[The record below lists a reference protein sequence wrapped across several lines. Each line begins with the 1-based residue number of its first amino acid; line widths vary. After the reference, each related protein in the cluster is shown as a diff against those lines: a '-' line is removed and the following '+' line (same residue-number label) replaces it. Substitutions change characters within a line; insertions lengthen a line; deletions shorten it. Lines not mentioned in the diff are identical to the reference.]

1 MAPQKDIY
9 PIALTTRKWDLDGRR
24 LYLQCPVIWN
34 MAEYELDF
42 DIQYGNA
49 PDMVD
54 TVLTR
59 IRELLAA
66 QSEPSPAPLTINNEP
81 FVRKKLLNHF
91 KRFLTEVNNN
101 RRKKPV
107 GSTHLA
113 FFPEDQELGFLP
125 REIQFFVVFNR
136 ARKISENEDWKKS
149 IDPLRHAIS
158 LRPDFGQPYKLLAR
172 SLKKIR
178 HYEEAMATYQK
189 YAEVDDSLDAWLDL
203 AKSLRKGKQFDNS
216 EKIYHR
222 VLERFPA
229 EREARIGLAQI
240 YFSTK
245 QVPEKYLTILEALY
259 DEDPAWLKGWLTA
272 EFNFRIYVPEKEQ
285 LSPNQ
290 AVQYLGLS
298 EIAELTKMAFKNDVP
313 SHFNPAKARLTFF
326 REELEGWALVMN
338 RFDCLRDGMV
348 IHPEHL
354 NGAAPGGKKEKA
366 PAEPAAQESA
376 PAPAKSNG
384 KPTRV
389 EEILAAIRARKAER
403 MGQNGRGNAHHS
415 PEMAPEEPARKRS
428 SRQAVGK

>member
-203 AKSLRKGKQFDNS
+203 IPEF
-216 EKIYHR
+216 
-222 VLERFPA
+222 
-229 EREARIGLAQI
+229 GLAPG
-240 YFSTK
+240 TR
-245 QVPEKYLTILEALY
+245 PELHSGASNNGILRL
-259 DEDPAWLKGWLTA
+259 DLLWNTA
-272 EFNFRIYVPEKEQ
+272 SV
-285 LSPNQ
+285 
-290 AVQYLGLS
+290 
-298 EIAELTKMAFKNDVP
+298 
-313 SHFNPAKARLTFF
+313 
-326 REELEGWALVMN
+326 
-338 RFDCLRDGMV
+338 
-348 IHPEHL
+348 
-354 NGAAPGGKKEKA
+354 
-366 PAEPAAQESA
+366 
-376 PAPAKSNG
+376 
-384 KPTRV
+384 
-389 EEILAAIRARKAER
+389 
-403 MGQNGRGNAHHS
+403 
-415 PEMAPEEPARKRS
+415 
-428 SRQAVGK
+428 

>member
-348 IHPEHL
+348 IH
-354 NGAAPGGKKEKA
+354 
-366 PAEPAAQESA
+366 
-376 PAPAKSNG
+376 
-384 KPTRV
+384 
-389 EEILAAIRARKAER
+389 
-403 MGQNGRGNAHHS
+403 
-415 PEMAPEEPARKRS
+415 
-428 SRQAVGK
+428 